1 LGTASLFHNPQT
13 LEETLVSKISKE
25 IEIQPGSDYF
35 IRFDVQNLT
44 LKGQDIEPSTNGLSE
59 TVIAAIAKS
68 PRWIQERLTSQFQN
82 LTNSYSYAAVLLN
95 SGIQYADEIAFSIA
109 CCPIGKVP
117 SAELLKENAESL
129 YEHDQWISYADILDY
144 DDGTGNYSSTIR
156 YRVLEN
162 GTEQYFIL
170 PPEIYYWYVVHP
182 KITNEEIDAVYGS
195 LWRNY
200 LIQHNDLCYPL
211 LKEKL
216 STIQYLW
223 DCQSY
228 DQPGARL
235 WSLCIN
241 QHPTA
246 IESISYWVGKTVPN
260 QATGDRPGQASI
272 IAHEHNGWCGELQK
286 IAVAAQR
293 AALIPSIAA
302 CNVGEDHVWR
312 EFYERGWHENDN
324 WWSDAGGAVDKP
336 DIYAYGWGKNMSA
349 IYQWRGDGT
358 ILQDT
363 ARYIHE
369 EDRITVDFTVKDLF
383 RQPVDGARVI
393 VLVKGPKDITFYKN
407 LFSEKI
413 QNIWDKLPE
422 FLKGKLFTLLF
433 GKINERIDKI
443 PDSITGLTITTWNY
457 TDSQGRCSFELGK
470 NLEYLFL
477 IQEGNLKKPWQLARH
492 NTFRSLK
499 TGEDK
504 SFRITL
510 MDASRKP
517 QKMTPEATQLP
528 VFQFR
533 LSFTSSGYQ
542 SQKHFTNEGIGR
554 YEFLGN
560 IDILLL
566 DSENFQRYREGTAFS
581 YIRFNDSIGAAI
593 NATLTCSME
602 ETDLYLVFRNH
613 NRVTHEIIDFS
624 LDVSIETTSDRVQI
638 VTPDTMLFE
647 TPIANIGD
655 TVLVSGIAT
664 TDPVFLSFDH
674 EPPVIEL
681 PVTNGEWFYAW
692 DTSGVT
698 LGTHLITIA
707 DEGTMSDERSIQLID
722 GRPPSLSIDT
732 PVDGAI
738 LEQGLL
744 NISGQSSDNLAVD
757 HIEVTLDNVTHTA
770 VGTTNWNLSW
780 DTIGLPLGDHLLTIK
795 AIDTQYLTSTQTRWI
810 VLNETGHTWG
820 PQINTLSYSP
830 ANPTNTS
837 NMIIYAN
844 VTSTGPFAIRNIILY
859 CDNGTDTVSY
869 EMYRYGDYPV
879 QSRHEEDPLFNQSN
893 APLFGRELGQFSS
906 GQSIGYWIVAIDTA
920 QNKIQSEGDSFTIL

>member
-1 LGTASLFHNPQT
+1 
-13 LEETLVSKISKE
+13 
-25 IEIQPGSDYF
+25 
-35 IRFDVQNLT
+35 
-44 LKGQDIEPSTNGLSE
+44 
-59 TVIAAIAKS
+59 
-68 PRWIQERLTSQFQN
+68 
-82 LTNSYSYAAVLLN
+82 
-95 SGIQYADEIAFSIA
+95 
-109 CCPIGKVP
+109 
-117 SAELLKENAESL
+117 
-129 YEHDQWISYADILDY
+129 
-144 DDGTGNYSSTIR
+144 
-156 YRVLEN
+156 
-162 GTEQYFIL
+162 
-170 PPEIYYWYVVHP
+170 
-182 KITNEEIDAVYGS
+182 
-195 LWRNY
+195 
-200 LIQHNDLCYPL
+200 
-211 LKEKL
+211 
-216 STIQYLW
+216 
-223 DCQSY
+223 
-228 DQPGARL
+228 
-235 WSLCIN
+235 
-241 QHPTA
+241 
-246 IESISYWVGKTVPN
+246 
-260 QATGDRPGQASI
+260 
-272 IAHEHNGWCGELQK
+272 
-286 IAVAAQR
+286 
-293 AALIPSIAA
+293 
-302 CNVGEDHVWR
+302 
-312 EFYERGWHENDN
+312 
-324 WWSDAGGAVDKP
+324 
-336 DIYAYGWGKNMSA
+336 
-349 IYQWRGDGT
+349 
-358 ILQDT
+358 
-363 ARYIHE
+363 
-369 EDRITVDFTVKDLF
+369 
-383 RQPVDGARVI
+383 
-393 VLVKGPKDITFYKN
+393 
-407 LFSEKI
+407 
-413 QNIWDKLPE
+413 
-422 FLKGKLFTLLF
+422 
-433 GKINERIDKI
+433 
-443 PDSITGLTITTWNY
+443 
-457 TDSQGRCSFELGK
+457 
-470 NLEYLFL
+470 
-477 IQEGNLKKPWQLARH
+477 
-492 NTFRSLK
+492 
-499 TGEDK
+499 
-504 SFRITL
+504 
-510 MDASRKP
+510 
-517 QKMTPEATQLP
+517 
-528 VFQFR
+528 
-533 LSFTSSGYQ
+533 
-542 SQKHFTNEGIGR
+542 
-554 YEFLGN
+554 
-560 IDILLL
+560 LLL

-602 ETDLYLVFRNH
+602 ETDLYLIFRNH

-844 VTSTGPFAIRNIILY
+844 VTSTGPFAIRTIILY